1 MKLKKENGKTILV
14 FENDDVRQV
23 LDYYGPFLTSPLD
36 ITDFEVYDDNP
47 KYISIDGIIYTKDGL
62 ILVAVPCGKSGCIKN
77 PRGR

>member
-1 MKLKKENGKTILV
+1 MYKYKKERKRKLMKLKKENGKTILV

-47 KYISIDGIIYTKDGL
+47 KYISE
-62 ILVAVPCGKSGCIKN
+62 N
-77 PRGR
+77 PDV

>member
-62 ILVAVPCGKSGCIKN
+62 ILVAVPC
-77 PRGR
+77 